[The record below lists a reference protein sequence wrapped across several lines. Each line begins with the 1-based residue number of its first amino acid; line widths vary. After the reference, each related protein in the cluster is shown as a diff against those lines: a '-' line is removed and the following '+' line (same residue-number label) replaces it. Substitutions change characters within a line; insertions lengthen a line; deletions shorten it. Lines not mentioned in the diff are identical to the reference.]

1 MPQTP
6 ADRPSADLARRA
18 AQICLD
24 MKANDV
30 VMLSLKGISDM
41 TDYFVIASGT
51 SDTHVRSMAEHVMEE
66 LKKEGSPV
74 HHAEGVT
81 QGRWA
86 LLDYVDFVVHLF
98 HPTLRQFYQLERL
111 WSDAEAVA
119 VEQHQALERAIRD
132 GRARAGESDGGG
144 DAAPRPRR
152 ADGRNADDEGRDGRQ
167 DRPQPRADDRVEDAD
182 TQGTLR

>member
-132 GRARAGESDGGG
+132 GRAR
-144 DAAPRPRR
+144 RR
-152 ADGRNADDEGRDGRQ
+152 G
-167 DRPQPRADDRVEDAD
+167 
-182 TQGTLR
+182 